1 MNKETQNIVE
11 AIANDVLTLSHLI
24 LEDDSI
30 AMNRKINKNTL
41 KDSQLNKNIKTQI
54 ASLNEPVVIEAL
66 FNNYINFIEWDRP
79 KGHGKQPPI
88 DELRDWALSRGI
100 PTDNSTLFAVAKA
113 IQRDGHEGRPIIATL
128 DKEIVESF
136 DKEFYT
142 KLFDSTI
149 NELTKYFN

>member
-1 MNKETQNIVE
+1 MNEATLKIIE
-11 AIANDVLTLSHLI
+11 AIANDVLMLSHLI

-30 AMNRKINKNTL
+30 SMNRKINKNTL
-41 KDSQLNKNIKTQI
+41 KDSQLNQNIKTQI

-66 FNNYINFIEWDRP
+66 FNNYINFIEWGRP
-79 KGHGKQPPI
+79 KGYGKQPPI

-100 PTDNSTLFAVAKA
+100 PTDNSTLFAIAKA
-113 IQRDGHEGRPIIATL
+113 IQRDGHEGRPIIAIL
-128 DKEIVESF
+128 EKEIVESF

-142 KLFDSTI
+142 KLFESII